1 MKLDRKNVRTILLI
15 IAFAVL
21 LYTAA
26 QNLASVYGAVRTVW
40 RVFGVVITGLAMA
53 FVLNVPLKLF
63 ENRVFYG
70 MSEDR
75 RPLVRKLRRPV
86 SLVFA
91 LVVSLGLIGILIAV
105 VLPQLTATVAEVA
118 ARLPE
123 YISSAVNWLN
133 DFLAGFGIE
142 IESLKNFTVD
152 WEKVF
157 SELTTY
163 LKEGSANVEGSSVV
177 DTVTGVGT
185 SVVSTVMNTF
195 LGLVVAVYILAQKE
209 RIGRFTRRC
218 IDAFLP
224 QKAASGLARIAS
236 MASETFS
243 NFVAG
248 QLADSCIL
256 GILCYICMRIFRFPY
271 PEVISVVIGVTSLV
285 PMVGSFIGEV
295 IGALLILIVS
305 PLKALLFVVMVLAI
319 QQVDGAFIYPR
330 IVGRSVGLPGVAVF
344 CAVIVG
350 GNVAGVIG
358 AMIGVPVCA
367 LIYALLREAVL
378 RRWAERLP
386 LGRLDYLSI
395 VHPESMAQLNEVNGP
410 ALMACAVRMG
420 KARLIDNILLRS

>member
-1 MKLDRKNVRTILLI
+1 MKFDRKNVRTILLI

-163 LKEGSANVEGSSVV
+163 LKEGSANVDGSSVV

-185 SVVSTVMNTF
+185 SVASTVMNTF

-367 LIYALLREAVL
+367 LIYALLREAVDARL
-378 RRWAERLP
+378 RRREEKL
-386 LGRLDYLSI
+386 
-395 VHPESMAQLNEVNGP
+395 V
-410 ALMACAVRMG
+410 
-420 KARLIDNILLRS
+420 

>member
-26 QNLASVYGAVRTVW
+26 QNLASVYGAVRAVW

-105 VLPQLTATVAEVA
+105 VLPQLTSTVAEVA

-163 LKEGSANVEGSSVV
+163 LKEGSANVDGSSVV

-367 LIYALLREAVL
+367 LVYALLREAVDARL
-378 RRWAERLP
+378 RRREEKL
-386 LGRLDYLSI
+386 
-395 VHPESMAQLNEVNGP
+395 V
-410 ALMACAVRMG
+410 
-420 KARLIDNILLRS
+420 

>member
-1 MKLDRKNVRTILLI
+1 MEFNRKNVRMILLI
-15 IAFAVL
+15 IAFAVV

-26 QNLASVYGAVRTVW
+26 QNLASVYGAVKTVW
-40 RVFGVVITGLAMA
+40 NVFGVVITGLAMA

-63 ENRVFYG
+63 EDRVFYG

-75 RPLVRKLRRPV
+75 RPLVRRLRRAV
-86 SLVFA
+86 SLVCA
-91 LVVSLGLIGILIAV
+91 LVVSLGVIVILIAV
-105 VLPQLTATVAEVA
+105 VLPQLTQTVTEVA

-123 YISSAVNWLN
+123 YISAVVNWIN
-133 DFLAGFGIE
+133 EFLAKFDVE
-142 IESLKNFTVD
+142 IEALKEFTVD

-157 SELTTY
+157 KDLSTY
-163 LKEGSANVEGSSVV
+163 LKEGNVINTAT
-177 DTVTGVGT
+177 DVGT
-185 SVVSTVMNTF
+185 AAASTVMNTF
-195 LGLVVAVYILAQKE
+195 LGLVVAVYVLAQKE

-224 QKAASGLARIAS
+224 KRASSAISRVAS

-243 NFVAG
+243 SFVAG

-256 GILCYICMRIFRFPY
+256 GILCYICMLIFRFPY

-305 PLKALLFVVMVLAI
+305 PLKALLFVIMVLAI

-330 IVGRSVGLPGVAVF
+330 IVGKSVGLPGVAVF

-350 GNVAGVIG
+350 GNIAGVLG
-358 AMIGVPVCA
+358 AVMGVPVCA
-367 LIYALLREAVL
+367 VLYALLKEAVASRL
-378 RRWAERLP
+378 EGRRTDKP
-386 LGRLDYLSI
+386 L
-395 VHPESMAQLNEVNGP
+395 V
-410 ALMACAVRMG
+410 
-420 KARLIDNILLRS
+420 

>member
-1 MKLDRKNVRTILLI
+1 MKIDRKNVRTILLI

-367 LIYALLREAVL
+367 LIYALLREAVDARL
-378 RRWAERLP
+378 RRREEKL
-386 LGRLDYLSI
+386 
-395 VHPESMAQLNEVNGP
+395 V
-410 ALMACAVRMG
+410 
-420 KARLIDNILLRS
+420 

>member
-142 IESLKNFTVD
+142 IESLTNFTVD

-163 LKEGSANVEGSSVV
+163 LKEGSANVDGSSVV

-367 LIYALLREAVL
+367 LIYALLREAVDARL
-378 RRWAERLP
+378 RRREEKL
-386 LGRLDYLSI
+386 
-395 VHPESMAQLNEVNGP
+395 V
-410 ALMACAVRMG
+410 
-420 KARLIDNILLRS
+420 

>member
-163 LKEGSANVEGSSVV
+163 LKEGSANVDGSSVV
-177 DTVTGVGT
+177 NTVTGVGT

-209 RIGRFTRRC
+209 RIGRFTRCC

-367 LIYALLREAVL
+367 LIYALLREAVDARL
-378 RRWAERLP
+378 RRREEKL
-386 LGRLDYLSI
+386 
-395 VHPESMAQLNEVNGP
+395 V
-410 ALMACAVRMG
+410 
-420 KARLIDNILLRS
+420 

>member
-163 LKEGSANVEGSSVV
+163 LKEGSANVDGSSVV

-195 LGLVVAVYILAQKE
+195 LGFVVAVYILAQKE

-367 LIYALLREAVL
+367 LIYALLREAVDARL
-378 RRWAERLP
+378 RRREEKL
-386 LGRLDYLSI
+386 
-395 VHPESMAQLNEVNGP
+395 V
-410 ALMACAVRMG
+410 
-420 KARLIDNILLRS
+420 

>member
-1 MKLDRKNVRTILLI
+1 MKFDRKNVRTILLI

-163 LKEGSANVEGSSVV
+163 LKEGSANFDGSSVV

-367 LIYALLREAVL
+367 LIYALLREAVDARL
-378 RRWAERLP
+378 RRREEKL
-386 LGRLDYLSI
+386 
-395 VHPESMAQLNEVNGP
+395 V
-410 ALMACAVRMG
+410 
-420 KARLIDNILLRS
+420 

>member
-163 LKEGSANVEGSSVV
+163 LKEGSANVDGSSVV

-256 GILCYICMRIFRFPY
+256 GILCYICMLIFRFPY

-367 LIYALLREAVL
+367 LIYALLREAVDARL
-378 RRWAERLP
+378 RRREEKL
-386 LGRLDYLSI
+386 
-395 VHPESMAQLNEVNGP
+395 V
-410 ALMACAVRMG
+410 
-420 KARLIDNILLRS
+420 

>member
-105 VLPQLTATVAEVA
+105 VLPQLTATVAEGA

-163 LKEGSANVEGSSVV
+163 LKEGSANVDGSSVV

-367 LIYALLREAVL
+367 LIYALLREAVDARL
-378 RRWAERLP
+378 RRREEKL
-386 LGRLDYLSI
+386 
-395 VHPESMAQLNEVNGP
+395 V
-410 ALMACAVRMG
+410 
-420 KARLIDNILLRS
+420 

>member
-118 ARLPE
+118 SQLPN
-123 YISSAVNWLN
+123 YINSVVQWLK
-133 DFLAGFGIE
+133 DFLAGIE

-163 LKEGSANVEGSSVV
+163 LKEGSANVDGSSVV

-367 LIYALLREAVL
+367 LIYALLREAVDARL
-378 RRWAERLP
+378 RRREEKL
-386 LGRLDYLSI
+386 
-395 VHPESMAQLNEVNGP
+395 V
-410 ALMACAVRMG
+410 
-420 KARLIDNILLRS
+420 

>member
-1 MKLDRKNVRTILLI
+1 MKIDRKNVRTILLI

-75 RPLVRKLRRPV
+75 RPLVRKLRRPM

-163 LKEGSANVEGSSVV
+163 LKEGSANVDGSSVV

-367 LIYALLREAVL
+367 LIYALLREAVDARL
-378 RRWAERLP
+378 RRREEKL
-386 LGRLDYLSI
+386 
-395 VHPESMAQLNEVNGP
+395 V
-410 ALMACAVRMG
+410 
-420 KARLIDNILLRS
+420 

>member
-163 LKEGSANVEGSSVV
+163 LKEGSANVDGSSVV

-330 IVGRSVGLPGVAVF
+330 IVGKSVGLPGVAVF

-350 GNVAGVIG
+350 GNVAGVLG
-358 AMIGVPVCA
+358 SLLGVPVCA
-367 LIYALLREAVL
+367 LLYALLREAVDARQN
-378 RRWAERLP
+378 RR
-386 LGRLDYLSI
+386 
-395 VHPESMAQLNEVNGP
+395 ESPV
-410 ALMACAVRMG
+410 V
-420 KARLIDNILLRS
+420 

>member
-163 LKEGSANVEGSSVV
+163 LKEGSANVDGSSVV

-319 QQVDGAFIYPR
+319 QQVDVAFIYPR

-350 GNVAGVIG
+350 GKVAGVIR
-358 AMIGVPVCA
+358 AMKGVPVCA
-367 LIYALLREAVL
+367 LIYALLREDVAAP
-378 RRWAERLP
+378 RRRREEKL
-386 LGRLDYLSI
+386 
-395 VHPESMAQLNEVNGP
+395 V
-410 ALMACAVRMG
+410 
-420 KARLIDNILLRS
+420 

>member
-163 LKEGSANVEGSSVV
+163 LKEGSANVDGSSVV

-256 GILCYICMRIFRFPY
+256 GILCYICMLIFRFPY

-305 PLKALLFVVMVLAI
+305 PLKALLFVIMVLAI

-330 IVGRSVGLPGVAVF
+330 IVGKSVGLPGVAVF

-350 GNVAGVIG
+350 GNIAGVLG
-358 AMIGVPVCA
+358 AVMGVPVCA
-367 LIYALLREAVL
+367 VLYALLKEAVASRL
-378 RRWAERLP
+378 EGRRTDKP
-386 LGRLDYLSI
+386 LI
-395 VHPESMAQLNEVNGP
+395 
-410 ALMACAVRMG
+410 
-420 KARLIDNILLRS
+420 

>member
-163 LKEGSANVEGSSVV
+163 LKEGSANVDGSSVV

-367 LIYALLREAVL
+367 LIYALLREAVDARL
-378 RRWAERLP
+378 RRREDKL
-386 LGRLDYLSI
+386 
-395 VHPESMAQLNEVNGP
+395 V
-410 ALMACAVRMG
+410 
-420 KARLIDNILLRS
+420 

>member
-1 MKLDRKNVRTILLI
+1 MKIDRKNVRTILLI

-163 LKEGSANVEGSSVV
+163 LKEGSANVDGSSVV

-367 LIYALLREAVL
+367 LIYALLREAVDARL
-378 RRWAERLP
+378 RRREEKL
-386 LGRLDYLSI
+386 
-395 VHPESMAQLNEVNGP
+395 V
-410 ALMACAVRMG
+410 
-420 KARLIDNILLRS
+420 